1 MSFPN
6 ILTDNASVVTSLRDL
21 TMAGDSSARPFAV
34 LTNYNLGNNTLLLQ
48 MPMQTFIERS
58 EVANERG
65 LAQSKDYEG
74 YEIAQRKLDPA
85 HAQKLAVY
93 LLKGS
98 ISAAI
103 RLRQLED
110 KPRLEELEEFLKVL
124 GSQPYMAMQPIVA
137 NIRTSQLRGD
147 GLQFE
152 KDGGVIKVRL
162 SDRDVLWVVDGQ
174 HRRYA
179 MSLVVDFLKEV
190 KDKHRY
196 PKRSKLFPTPHQ
208 DELST
213 RDLHAWMEVYETF
226 RTVCSVAVETH
237 LGLDADMERQLF
249 HDLNNLGK
257 RVEASLAFEYDNSN
271 PVNRFIK
278 EELIIR
284 EEEGG
289 FWKPQ
294 VVDKDIVDWHGD
306 PGAMSRKD
314 LIAVNAI
321 LFLNKTNIKGAQPGD
336 VEEKREV
343 ALKLWEEIN
352 QIEGFGEPGAK
363 EKTVAA
369 QPVVLKAL
377 AKLAYDFGFG
387 RTKDEGHLETLLE
400 GIKRIDF
407 SHTNPMWRY
416 YQLSPEQR
424 DEYQLAGLAEYLPI
438 NTEGYNR
445 DIGMFDE
452 NSQKMRFG
460 AKHNDIYPI
469 IGDMIRWRL
478 GLPNRNA

>member
-1 MSFPN
+1 MTFPN
-6 ILTDNASVVTSLRDL
+6 ISDDANVVTSLRDL
-21 TMAGDSSARPFAV
+21 TRAGDSSARPFAI
-34 LTNYNLGNNTLLLQ
+34 LTNYNLGNNTLMLQ

-74 YEIAQRKLDPA
+74 HEIAQRKLDPA
-85 HAQKLAVY
+85 HAAKLAVY
-93 LLKGS
+93 LLKGA
-98 ISAAI
+98 ISASN
-103 RLRQLED
+103 RRRQLDGRPEM
-110 KPRLEELEEFLKVL
+110 EELQEFLKLL
-124 GSQPYMAMQPIVA
+124 GSQPYLAMQPIVA
-137 NIRTSQLRGD
+137 NVRTCQLGGD
-147 GLQFE
+147 GLKFE
-152 KDGGVIKVRL
+152 KDGGVIMVRL

-179 MSLVVDFLKEV
+179 MSLVVDFLKEI

-196 PKRSKLFPTPHQ
+196 PKRSKLFPAPHQ
-208 DELST
+208 SELSS
-213 RDLHAWMEVYETF
+213 RDLQAWLEVYETF
-226 RTVCSVAVETH
+226 RTACTVAVETH

-257 RVEASLAFEYDNSN
+257 KVEASLAFEYDNSN

-278 EELIIR
+278 EELTTR

-294 VVDKDIVDWHGD
+294 VVDKDIVDWHND

-314 LIAVNAI
+314 LIAVNAV

-336 VEEKREV
+336 VDEKREV

-352 QIEGFGEPGAK
+352 GIEGFGEPEAK
-363 EKTVAA
+363 ERTVAA

-387 RTKDEGHLETLLE
+387 RSQDKGSLETLLE
-400 GIKRIDF
+400 GVRRIDF

-416 YQLSPEQR
+416 YHLSAEQREQHQLS
-424 DEYQLAGLAEYLPI
+424 GLAEYLPTD
-438 NTEGYNR
+438 TEGYNR

-469 IGDMIRWRL
+469 IGDMIRWQL
-478 GLPNRNA
+478 GLPSRHA